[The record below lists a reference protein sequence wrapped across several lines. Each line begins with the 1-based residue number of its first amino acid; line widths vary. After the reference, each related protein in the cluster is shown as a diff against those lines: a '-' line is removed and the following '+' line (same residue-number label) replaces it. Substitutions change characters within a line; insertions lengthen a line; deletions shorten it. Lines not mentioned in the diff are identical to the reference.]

1 MTLPLQT
8 CHTSSDVHF
17 CNCIVFVL
25 QLHLLGFAE
34 TCFPVLFVNRFCN
47 CIVFVLQLH
56 RLPET
61 RTISLSCQSL
71 FAVSSPSVE

>member
-8 CHTSSDVHF
+8 CHTSSDVHL

-25 QLHLLGFAE
+25 QLHLLGVAE

-47 CIVFVLQLH
+47 CIVFDF
-56 RLPET
+56 
-61 RTISLSCQSL
+61 LSCQSL
-71 FAVSSPSVE
+71 FAVSSSSLE